1 MAIIWLRGVLM
12 NSEMRVKW
20 LMYTVFIGLLPI
32 GLRLLM
38 TSWGM
43 NIAYFNTSDFIAFG
57 FVLHIS
63 ILNEIEYVDQQ
74 KVWKTVQNGIS
85 IVAIFVYG
93 AFTYGLIQNE
103 SGVSSVDLDAV
114 RNTAMVAAL
123 VSFIISLSVFYRPNQ
138 VTGQ

>member
-1 MAIIWLRGVLM
+1 M
-12 NSEMRVKW
+12 NSEMRTKW

-38 TSWGM
+38 TSWG
-43 NIAYFNTSDFIAFG
+43 ISIPYFSASDFIAFG

-63 ILNEIEYVDQQ
+63 ILNEIEHVDQQ
-74 KVWKTVQNGIS
+74 KVWKTVQNGMS

-93 AFTYGLIQNE
+93 AFTCGLMLNE
-103 SGVSSVDLDAV
+103 SGISGVNLDAV
-114 RNTAMVAAL
+114 RNTAMIAAI

-138 VTGQ
+138 VSGEES